1 MKSHLIFTL
10 ALLSMNV
17 LSNNDNLLVIKCS
30 NEYYSEDV
38 VFIWDQKLNS
48 LIGTTIEET
57 KGIPYK
63 SSDRL
68 RTIFEKVPPEIS
80 GATPKF
86 TYIFKEYVNTLEVI
100 RDWTE
105 VKLDNPDGWIQ
116 YRITEFNCAVIEDNR

>member
-30 NEYYSEDV
+30 NEYYFEDV
-38 VFIWDQKLNS
+38 VFIWDRKSNS

-57 KGIPYK
+57 IGIPYK

-100 RDWTE
+100 IEKGLKMFPTNLSTSIVAYE
-105 VKLDNPDGWIQ
+105 IISLD
-116 YRITEFNCAVIEDNR
+116 ELLA